1 MSITAHPLCWPVGWK
16 RTTADRRREA
26 KFGKAR
32 RQDWQ
37 GKWTSARD
45 LTITEAV
52 ERVLAE
58 LQRMAV
64 DRQDVIISTNVP
76 TRLDGLPRSGARV
89 PDDPGAAVYWRDVW
103 TSAPRVMA
111 IDQYERVEDNLA
123 AIAATLDAMRA
134 IERHGGAAI
143 LERAFTGFVA
153 LPAPGAAREW
163 WEVLGVL
170 RTANVDECRAA
181 YRSLASANHPDRG
194 GDPARMA
201 EINAA
206 WAKAQEAAKP

>member
-16 RTTADRRREA
+16 RTAEAQRRYGH
-26 KFGKAR
+26 FGKKVTKAGR
-32 RQDWQ
+32 SWASRE
-37 GKWTSARD
+37 D
-45 LTITEAV
+45 LTVNEAV
-52 ERVLAE
+52 HRVLAE
-58 LQRMAV
+58 LQRMAIGR
-64 DRQDVIISTNVP
+64 DDVVISTNVP
-76 TRLDGLPRSGARV
+76 TRLDGLPRSDARR
-89 PDDPGAAVYWRDVW
+89 PLDPGAAVYWRELGG
-103 TSAPRVMA
+103 SRRCIA
-111 IDQYERVEDNLA
+111 IDQYTTVEDNLA

-143 LERAFTGFVA
+143 LDRAFEGFTA

-170 RTANVDECRAA
+170 RTAGVDECRAA
-181 YRSLASANHPDRG
+181 YRQLASVNHPDRG

-201 EINAA
+201 EVNAA